1 MKSPSQT
8 KLPFGLLEL
17 NAEGAV
23 IRYSPASEQFSE
35 VRAGDILGRHF
46 FREVVPGN
54 QLKDFQARF
63 QLFMMHGQ
71 TVDRF
76 STSFDSAEGQIKVQI
91 LLARVTAQGG
101 QDRLALIRLMPE
113 EN

>member
-1 MKSPSQT
+1 MKDSSQT

-17 NAEGAV
+17 NPEGDV
-23 IRYSPASEQFSE
+23 IRYSPASERYSE
-35 VRAGDILGRHF
+35 GQAGDVVGRHF
-46 FREVVPGN
+46 FQEIVPGG
-54 QLKDFQARF
+54 QLKESQARF
-63 QLFMMHGQ
+63 QLFMEHGQ

-76 STSFDSAEGQIKVQI
+76 SARFDSAEGQIKVQV
-91 LLARVTAQGG
+91 LLAKIAGQEG